1 MTYPWQQSQWQQLME
16 RKDSFNFSLPHALL
30 LLGIKGVGKAD
41 FAEKFIR
48 VQLCQSSGEDDCDCH
63 SCRLIAGKTHP
74 DVLWIQPEKKGA
86 AIKIDQIREI
96 SDFINQTSLQG
107 EYRFVLI
114 PNAGSMNINA
124 ANALLKTLE
133 EPASGSM
140 LILTC
145 EQASHLPATIV
156 SRCQHIH
163 FPRPKT
169 ELAMEWLRPKLS
181 SDTPELLLRLANG
194 GPLLALQFMEDD
206 LLLSRTNVLRDL
218 FALSQKK
225 IDPLKAAANT
235 GDIEIVYLLDIML
248 TVATD
253 LLRLQLNGN
262 DNDIINQDFLAQ
274 LNLLQQQTSPK
285 QIISYLNF
293 LLVLRGQQQKGFNL
307 NKQLTIENMFI
318 RWLECA

>member
-1 MTYPWQQSQWQQLME
+1 MIYPWQQSQWQQLMD
-16 RKDSFNFSLPHALL
+16 RKDSLPHALL
-30 LLGIKGVGKAD
+30 LLGIKGVGKTD
-41 FAEKFIR
+41 FAENFIR
-48 VQLCQSSGEDDCDCH
+48 VQLCQSAREDNCDCH

-74 DVLWIQPEKKGA
+74 DVLWILPEKKGA
-86 AIKIDQIREI
+86 AIKIDQIREV
-96 SDFINQTSLQG
+96 SDFINH
-107 EYRFVLI
+107 RFVLI

-169 ELAMEWLRPKLS
+169 DLAMEWLRPKLS
-181 SDTPELLLRLANG
+181 SVAPELLLRLANG
-194 GPLLALQFMEDD
+194 GPLLALQFMEED
-206 LLLSRTNVLRDL
+206 LLLSRTNVLQDL

-225 IDPLKAAANT
+225 IDPLKAAANS
-235 GDIEIVYLLDIML
+235 GDIETLYLLDIML
-248 TVATD
+248 AVVMD
-253 LLRLQLNGN
+253 LLRLQFN
-262 DNDIINQDFLAQ
+262 DHDNHIINQDFLSQ
-274 LNLLQQQTSPK
+274 LGLLK
-285 QIISYLNF
+285 QKISSKKIISYLNF
-293 LLVLRGQQQKGFNL
+293 LLVLRGQQQKGFNF
-307 NKQLTIENMFI
+307 NKQLMIENMFI